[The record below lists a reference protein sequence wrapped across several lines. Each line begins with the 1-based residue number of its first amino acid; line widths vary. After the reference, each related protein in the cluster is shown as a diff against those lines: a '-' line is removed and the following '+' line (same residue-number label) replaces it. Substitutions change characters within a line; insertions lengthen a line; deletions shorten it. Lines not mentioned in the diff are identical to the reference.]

1 MDMQWGG
8 VERRGVVNRRKRKVY
23 RFWERRGGFDRRRR
37 SVLLGS
43 LLEHPALLAVA
54 LVALN
59 ALSLIDGFYTAVGIS
74 AGVAREGNPV
84 LVAAANRDPLL
95 AVAVKVGSMGFVTAM
110 IWCNRRRKTILV
122 TGLAA
127 LAGYAVLVA
136 YHRWALSQLGLL

>member
-1 MDMQWGG
+1 VDKQWGG
-8 VERRGVVNRRKRKVY
+8 VERRGVVDRRKRKVY

-59 ALSLIDGFYTAVGIS
+59 ALSLLDGFYTVVGIG

-84 LVAAANRDPLL
+84 LAAAADRDPLL
-95 AVAVKVGSMGFVTAM
+95 AVAVKVGAMGFVTAM
-110 IWCNRRRKTILV
+110 IWCNRRRKAVLV
-122 TGLAA
+122 TALAA
-127 LAGYAVLVA
+127 LAWYAALVA
-136 YHRWALSQLGLL
+136 YHHWALSQLGVL